1 MSNWM
6 KDLHNDHKK
15 ALKKIKRLRAEL
27 DDATK
32 WNHSVRVCKDHT
44 ADIVDGECVICEL
57 ADALKNE
64 SHYAKEIIEKD
75 KRIEELKLEMGQ
87 WVRAMGLL
95 TTMKPDLEIDAEHPG
110 LMAREIFKWVAEKED
125 QIRNMDFDISHLQNE
140 CSEKDKRIGELE
152 QDRERGLEERGYH
165 IITTD
170 QIDAAWSD
178 AWRKY
183 QGTNSTAGFSSLEKV
198 GIVACGGCGGSGK
211 AEYPLEGNYGPCPS
225 CHGHG
230 WKKT

>member
-1 MSNWM
+1 MSDDVNRRTVFPVRNICRGGPGKWVY
-6 KDLHNDHKK
+6 DDRDPLQDDTH
-15 ALKKIKRLRAEL
+15 ALMPWKEYERLT
-27 DDATK
+27 D
-32 WNHSVRVCKDHT
+32 
-44 ADIVDGECVICEL
+44 EL

-75 KRIEELKLEMGQ
+75 KRIEELE
-87 WVRAMGLL
+87 R
-95 TTMKPDLEIDAEHPG
+95 
-110 LMAREIFKWVAEKED
+110 
-125 QIRNMDFDISHLQNE
+125 
-140 CSEKDKRIGELE
+140 
-152 QDRERGLEERGYH
+152 DRSLGLEERGYH
-165 IITTD
+165 IITTE

>member
-1 MSNWM
+1 MSDDVNRRTVFPVRNICRGGPGKWVY
-6 KDLHNDHKK
+6 DDRDPLQDDTH
-15 ALKKIKRLRAEL
+15 ALMPWKEYERLT
-27 DDATK
+27 D
-32 WNHSVRVCKDHT
+32 
-44 ADIVDGECVICEL
+44 EL

-95 TTMKPDLEIDAEHPG
+95 TTMKPDLKIDAEHPG

>member
-15 ALKKIKRLRAEL
+15 ALKKIERLT
-27 DDATK
+27 D
-32 WNHSVRVCKDHT
+32 
-44 ADIVDGECVICEL
+44 EL

-87 WVRAMGLL
+87 WVRAVGLL

-110 LMAREIFKWVAEKED
+110 LMAREIFKWVAEK
-125 QIRNMDFDISHLQNE
+125 
-140 CSEKDKRIGELE
+140 DKRIESLEQALAKASLRTQELE
-152 QDRERGLEERGYH
+152 NTKAVVEYMNAKGAF
-165 IITTD
+165 ITTEQLASGEVVLLTQG
-170 QIDAAWSD
+170 QIDAAWD
-178 AWRKY
+178 AVVVNPTD
-183 QGTNSTAGFSSLEKV
+183 QGMRAHEVVEML
-198 GIVACGGCGGSGK
+198 GIVACEECGGSGVLTPDGLPDR
-211 AEYPLEGNYGPCPS
+211 ECPS

-230 WKKT
+230 WIITSVDVDKYGRIGTGEE